1 MAKFYVQ
8 SGNLQM
14 VLTAR
19 DSRCAAI
26 WAAHQTLSSTLPFLC
41 EEAEDYRSL
50 AELTRLGDTI
60 AVSQRGFD
68 RQDARVFDTLD
79 IVHEWNQLLVSLD
92 RLQAAVENRERGED
106 ASRPGAAPLA
116 TGLAVY

>member
-8 SGNLQM
+8 SGNLQV